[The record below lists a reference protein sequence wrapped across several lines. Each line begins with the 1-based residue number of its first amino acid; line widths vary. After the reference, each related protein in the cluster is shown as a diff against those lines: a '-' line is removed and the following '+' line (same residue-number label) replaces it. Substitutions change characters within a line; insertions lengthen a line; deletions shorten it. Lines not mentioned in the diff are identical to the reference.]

1 MNSDTE
7 VIESHPVG
15 LLIVGLTLLVLGV
28 MTLAIPGRLQRTA
41 QKSIET
47 SALGRYLPF
56 SSFAW
61 DVRYVALMRV
71 MGVVFLLIGVFFV
84 AVWIVAMGASGPI

>member
-1 MNSDTE
+1 MNSDAE

-47 SALGRYLPF
+47 RAVGRYLPF

-61 DVRYVALMRV
+61 DVRYVPLMRV

-84 AVWIVAMGASGPI
+84 AVWIAAMRASGPI

>member
-1 MNSDTE
+1 MNSDAE

-15 LLIVGLTLLVLGV
+15 LLIVGLTLLVVGV
-28 MTLAIPGRLQRTA
+28 VTLAIPGRVQRIA

-47 SALGRYLPF
+47 SAVSRYLPF
-56 SSFAW
+56 STFAW
-61 DVRYVALMRV
+61 DVRYVAVMRA

-84 AVWIVAMGASGPI
+84 VVWIAAMSASGPI